1 MKKVTL
7 FSKNF
12 FNFWAGIVFTELNK
26 KLRPEN
32 RTELSASEL
41 QQVHYLYIISCPIL
55 PKNVRRIIGSQQRR
69 YYSPEPS
76 PIVICI
82 FSKFYFLSFGRCDA
96 SHLAARTEPNA
107 KACCY
112 IPGRP
117 EIWLHSFCQA
127 NHSIILPNTPMTVI
141 PQKPSAHMPEK
152 MTSQNACSNGFIFNG
167 FIFVSSKLFFHV
179 PHDWFLFRQKFLSP
193 SESRPLL

>member
-1 MKKVTL
+1 MIIAIITRLIGNRLISFKSSKGSSIYLSPSLFQFSLIISITANISGINKQSQKLTL
-7 FSKNF
+7 CADKYASLPY
-12 FNFWAGIVFTELNK
+12 T
-26 KLRPEN
+26 KLRPNN
-32 RTELSASEL
+32 RTELSASDL

-82 FSKFYFLSFGRCDA
+82 FSKFYFLSFGRRCDA
-96 SHLAARTEPNA
+96 SRLQRAEPNA

-117 EIWLHSFCQA
+117 EI
-127 NHSIILPNTPMTVI
+127 
-141 PQKPSAHMPEK
+141 
-152 MTSQNACSNGFIFNG
+152 
-167 FIFVSSKLFFHV
+167 
-179 PHDWFLFRQKFLSP
+179 
-193 SESRPLL
+193 